1 MAENYGIDVRKRA
14 IRAASKLTSDQRLE
28 LTKLL
33 QEGATCLLIEEEYEK
48 MVGIL
53 VEPVIVRYWIDC
65 GHVDLKKPSQSN
77 PFVSLYYIK
86 G

>member
-1 MAENYGIDVRKRA
+1 MAENYGIDVRERA

-53 VEPVIVRYWIDC
+53 VEPVIVRLWIDLNKVTTYVT
-65 GHVDLKKPSQSN
+65 HYFKR
-77 PFVSLYYIK
+77 
-86 G
+86 

>member
-1 MAENYGIDVRKRA
+1 MAENYGIDVRERA

-53 VEPVIVRYWIDC
+53 VEPVIVRLWID
-65 GHVDLKKPSQSN
+65 SN
-77 PFVSLYYIK
+77 KVTTYATHYFK
-86 G
+86 R

>member
-1 MAENYGIDVRKRA
+1 MAENYGIDVRERA

-53 VEPVIVRYWIDC
+53 VEPVIVRLWIDLNKVTAEVPYC
-65 GHVDLKKPSQSN
+65 FKR
-77 PFVSLYYIK
+77 
-86 G
+86 

>member
-1 MAENYGIDVRKRA
+1 MAENYGIDVRERA

-53 VEPVIVRYWIDC
+53 VEPVIVRLWIDLNKVTTYVTHYFKRE
-65 GHVDLKKPSQSN
+65 GN
-77 PFVSLYYIK
+77 SL
-86 G
+86 

>member
-1 MAENYGIDVRKRA
+1 MPEVFNIDVRERA

-33 QEGATCLLIEEEYEK
+33 QEGATCLLIESEYEK

-53 VEPVIVRYWIDC
+53 VEPVIVRLWIDLNKVTTKAT
-65 GHVDLKKPSQSN
+65 HYFKR
-77 PFVSLYYIK
+77 
-86 G
+86 

>member
-1 MAENYGIDVRKRA
+1 MAENYGIDVRERA

-53 VEPVIVRYWIDC
+53 VEPVIVRLWIDLNKVTTEVPYC
-65 GHVDLKKPSQSN
+65 FKR
-77 PFVSLYYIK
+77 
-86 G
+86 

>member
-1 MAENYGIDVRKRA
+1 MAENYGSDVRERA

-53 VEPVIVRYWIDC
+53 VEPVIVRLWIDLNKVTTYVT
-65 GHVDLKKPSQSN
+65 HYFKR
-77 PFVSLYYIK
+77 
-86 G
+86 

>member
-1 MAENYGIDVRKRA
+1 MAENYGIDVRERA

-53 VEPVIVRYWIDC
+53 VEPVIVRLWIDLNKVTTEVPHC
-65 GHVDLKKPSQSN
+65 FKR
-77 PFVSLYYIK
+77 
-86 G
+86 

>member
-53 VEPVIVRYWIDC
+53 VEPVIVRLWIDLNKVTTEVP
-65 GHVDLKKPSQSN
+65 HYFKR
-77 PFVSLYYIK
+77 
-86 G
+86 

>member
-1 MAENYGIDVRKRA
+1 MAENYGIDVRERA

-53 VEPVIVRYWIDC
+53 VEPVIVRLWIDMNKVTTYVT
-65 GHVDLKKPSQSN
+65 HYFKR
-77 PFVSLYYIK
+77 
-86 G
+86 

>member
-1 MAENYGIDVRKRA
+1 MAENYGIDVRERA

-53 VEPVIVRYWIDC
+53 VEPVIVRLWID
-65 GHVDLKKPSQSN
+65 SN
-77 PFVSLYYIK
+77 KVTTYVTHYFK
-86 G
+86 R